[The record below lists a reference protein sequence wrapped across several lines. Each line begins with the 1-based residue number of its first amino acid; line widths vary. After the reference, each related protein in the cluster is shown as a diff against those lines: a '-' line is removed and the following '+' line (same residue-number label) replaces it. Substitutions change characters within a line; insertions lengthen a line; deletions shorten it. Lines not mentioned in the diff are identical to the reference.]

1 MKKQRMFQVIPLA
14 VVLII
19 AALVAGCVSS
29 PSAPANSTIPANTT
43 VVPNTTLA
51 QPPAIPAASL
61 SPTMGPGGQGLKG
74 GGMSAPDTSAIKQ
87 KWLDVPYANI
97 SSAEKMDIYLPNQGT
112 GPFPVIV
119 SIHGGGFISGDKAS
133 GELTPMLTGLNKSY
147 AVVSINYRLSQEAQF
162 PAQIQDVKAAI
173 RFIRANAQVYNLNP
187 EKIAVWGGSAGG
199 NLAALA
205 GTSGDVPELEDLS
218 MGNPQQSSRVQ
229 AVVDWF
235 GPINFLTMDN
245 QFTKSGLGPVTHNQ
259 TDSPESQYLGAA
271 IPTIP
276 EKVKAANP
284 ETYISVDD
292 PPFFIQHG
300 TSDSQVPTEQ
310 SVDFAKGL
318 ETVIGTEKVTLETL
332 QGAGHGDQAFTTTE
346 NVDRVFTFLDQRLSV
361 TRTT

>member
-1 MKKQRMFQVIPLA
+1 MQRQELYSILSLA
-14 VVLII
+14 GVVII
-19 AALVAGCVSS
+19 AALVAGCISS
-29 PSAPANSTIPANTT
+29 PSAPVNTT
-43 VVPNTTLA
+43 TPGTSTMDLL
-51 QPPAIPAASL
+51 PP
-61 SPTMGPGGQGLKG
+61 G

-87 KWLDVPYANI
+87 KWLDVPYANL
-97 SSAEKMDIYLPNQGT
+97 SPAEKMDIYLPDQGA

-133 GELTPMLTGLNKSY
+133 GELTPVLTGLTRSY

-162 PAQIQDVKAAI
+162 PAQIEDVKAAI
-173 RFIRANAQVYNLNP
+173 RYLRANATVYNLDP
-187 EKIAVWGGSAGG
+187 DRIAVWGGSAGG

-218 MGNPQQSSRVQ
+218 MGNPQHSSCVQ

-235 GPINFLTMDN
+235 GPINFQNMDN

-259 TDSPESQYLGAA
+259 TDSPESQYLGAP
-271 IPTIP
+271 IPAIP

-318 ETVIGTEKVTLETL
+318 ETVIGTEKVTLELL
-332 QGAGHGDQAFTTTE
+332 QGAGHGDQAFTTGE
-346 NVDRVFTFLDQRLSV
+346 NVDRVFAFLDKNL
-361 TRTT
+361 

>member
-1 MKKQRMFQVIPLA
+1 MKKQRMFQVIPFA

-29 PSAPANSTIPANTT
+29 PSAPANSTTI
-43 VVPNTTLA
+43 A
-51 QPPAIPAASL
+51 QLPTIPAANL
-61 SPTMGPGGQGLKG
+61 SPDMGPGGLKG
-74 GGMSAPDTSAIKQ
+74 GGMSAPDTSGIRQ
-87 KWLDVPYANI
+87 RWLDVPYANL
-97 SSAEKMDIYLPNQGT
+97 SSAEKMDIYLPDQGT

-119 SIHGGGFISGDKAS
+119 SIHGGGFMSGDKAS

-147 AVVSINYRLSQEAQF
+147 AVVSINYRLSPEAQF

-173 RFIRANAQVYNLNP
+173 RFIRANAKVYNLDP
-187 EKIAVWGGSAGG
+187 DRIAVWGGSAGG
-199 NLAALA
+199 NLASLA

-218 MGNPQQSSRVQ
+218 MGNPEQSSRVQ

-235 GPINFLTMDN
+235 GPINFLTMDL

-259 TDSPESQYLGAA
+259 IDSPESKYLGAA

-284 ETYISVDD
+284 ETYISVED

-310 SVDFAKGL
+310 SVNFAKGI
-318 ETVIGTEKVTLETL
+318 ETVIGTEKVSFETL
-332 QGAGHGDQAFTTTE
+332 QGAGYGDQAFTTTE
-346 NVDRVFTFLDQRLSV
+346 NVGKVFAFLDKSLGV
-361 TRTT
+361 TRPT